1 MDQFKYQEG
10 LNEVVTNK
18 VHRMIDNHQPVVMQ
32 TVERLLREAEISR
45 DFIVPIGVE
54 QRGTCENPIISS
66 KGMTNL

>member
-45 DFIVPIGVE
+45 DFIVPIGV
-54 QRGTCENPIISS
+54 
-66 KGMTNL
+66 

>member
-32 TVERLLREAEISR
+32 TVERLLRECSNTDKSLR
-45 DFIVPIGVE
+45 IVE
-54 QRGTCENPIISS
+54 YS
-66 KGMTNL
+66 